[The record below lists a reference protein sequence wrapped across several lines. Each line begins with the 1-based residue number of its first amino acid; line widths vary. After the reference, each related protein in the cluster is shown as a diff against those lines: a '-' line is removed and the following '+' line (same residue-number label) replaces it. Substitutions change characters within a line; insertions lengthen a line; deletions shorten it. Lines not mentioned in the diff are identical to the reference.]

1 MEVIENLFREIEQI
15 DSIDFWEDVMA
26 DSYQNYIEN
35 ECYDMK
41 NDIFDYFICHI
52 DEVDNEKQ
60 KTFFIDILSSDI
72 FDTVDNYN
80 KLYDK
85 FENSKDYFVVEK
97 LIDNLRSWS
106 LSKSDRR
113 KLFLLQGKFGNIS
126 PLLSSIIQSEQKK
139 ICLCKN
145 D

>member
-1 MEVIENLFREIEQI
+1 MNV
-15 DSIDFWEDVMA
+15 
-26 DSYQNYIEN
+26 
-35 ECYDMK
+35 MK

-126 PLLSSIIQSEQKK
+126 PLLTSIIQSEQKK
-139 ICLCKN
+139 
-145 D
+145 DMSM